1 MIRTLR
7 FETPRVFAPFLE
19 PHRYK
24 GARGGRGSGK
34 SHFFAEAL
42 IEDCLRFPGTRA
54 VSIREVQK
62 TLKDSSKRLI
72 EDKLRDFGLG
82 ERDGF
87 KIFNDAIE
95 TPGDGIITFQGMQ
108 DSNAESI
115 KSLEGFNR
123 AWVEEAQT
131 LSTRSLAL
139 LRPTI
144 RAQGSELWFSWNP
157 RRKTDSVDAMFM
169 ASQLPTDAV
178 LVTANWRDNPKFPAV
193 LEQERQDCLRLT
205 PEQYYHI
212 WEGGYA
218 TILEGAYFAKP
229 LAEARGAGR
238 IGKVSPD
245 PLLTVR
251 IFCDIGG
258 TGARADAFVM
268 WAMQFVGQE
277 IRVLNYYEVVG
288 QPLATHLDWL
298 RSQGYSPE
306 KAQIWLPHDG
316 TTQDKVY
323 AVSYESALKDAGY
336 TVTVV
341 PNQGRG
347 AAASRIESARR
358 RFPSCWFNESTTQA
372 GIEALGWYHEK
383 KDETRNIG
391 LGPDHDW
398 SSHGADAFGMA
409 CLVWQPPGNF
419 SGFSKQLEY
428 PKLGIV

>member
-205 PEQYYHI
+205 PEQYDHI

-316 TTQDKVY
+316 STQDKVY
-323 AVSYESALKDAGY
+323 AVSYESAFKDAGY

-419 SGFSKQLEY
+419 SGFSKQLDY